1 MEDLKKV
8 VESVLKRG
16 LKRKFEIKFKFVFES
31 EFSYGG
37 KLAGYENICDDGKYE
52 NMNKSD

>member
-8 VESVLKRG
+8 VEVVLKRG
-16 LKRKFEIKFKFVFES
+16 LKRKFEIKFKFVFEF